1 MAGPT
6 RREFRELAGALGAS
20 LAFGCQH
27 RAPLRWTLRA
37 DYFPQGVA
45 SGDPDEHSAVL
56 WTRRPPVAGDV
67 ARRVTVEVASDAA
80 FEHVVASA
88 DAELSA
94 ASDWTVRV
102 LAAGLAPARVY
113 WYRFVD
119 DRGHGSRIGRT
130 ITAPAPG
137 DPRPVQFAF
146 VSCQNVCQGA
156 QTAYRRMIFEDEQRA
171 EADRLGFVLHLGDF
185 FYEVVWYPED
195 RPQGMYARRL
205 RDVVRFSTGEKIGDF
220 HVPVTLDDYRTLF
233 RCYLQDPDLQDAR
246 ARWPFV
252 CMWDNHEFSWRG
264 WQGLIKFDGP
274 RPAQTRKVAAAQAW
288 FEFQP
293 ARVADPAGR
302 PITRFDPPAVRD
314 APIEQFDDHGLG
326 QEPSNLAAI
335 RALRLYRT
343 LRWGAHLD
351 LILTDNRSFQMEPV
365 MERPEGKAFESKPH
379 RYFVPEDVVAV
390 LDAGRSFAGGQPPA
404 TIRFA
409 GRDVP
414 NPRAEHPPQT
424 ALGVEQKAWFL
435 EQLAR
440 STATW
445 KVWGNSFATLDA
457 RADLHELPPEMGPAW
472 PGAGFA
478 AIGGTD
484 WTGYRTERAEIFDF
498 VRDRRLTGFA
508 IVSGDRHS
516 FWAGRVS
523 RSLPPGPFEPVGVEF
538 VTGSVS
544 APGVIE
550 GAEYGMA
557 PGDPLRPLYVHAA
570 APGAPVEPTLNLL
583 LLHGVRSCLEYVR
596 TGDLA
601 RARALSNRDLAPHL
615 AFLDLGGHGYGV
627 VRLDGAAL
635 ETEFVC
641 IPRPLERSDRPDG
654 GPLLYRVGHRARLW
668 RPGEP
673 PQLER
678 TRVDGSP
685 PLAT

>member
-1 MAGPT
+1 MAGST
-6 RREFRELAGALGAS
+6 RREFLELAGALGAS
-20 LAFGCQH
+20 LALGCQH
-27 RAPLRWTLRA
+27 RAPLRWALRP
-37 DYFPQGVA
+37 DHFPHGVA
-45 SGDPDEHSAVL
+45 SGDPDDHSVLL
-56 WTRRPPVAGDV
+56 WTRRLPVAGDV
-67 ARRVTVEVASDAA
+67 AHRVTVEVAEDAG
-80 FEHVVASA
+80 FERVVASA
-88 DAELSA
+88 DAELSE

-119 DRGHGSRIGRT
+119 ERGNGSRIGRT

-137 DPRPVQFAF
+137 DPRPVRFAF

-156 QTAYRRMIFEDEQRA
+156 QTAYRRMIFEDEQRL

-185 FYEVVWYPED
+185 IYEITWYPED

-205 RDVVRFSTGEKIGDF
+205 RDIVRFTTGEKIRDF
-220 HVPVTLDDYRTLF
+220 HVPVTLDDYRALY
-233 RCYLQDPDLQDAR
+233 RGYLQDPDLQDAR

-264 WQGLIKFDGP
+264 WQSLIKFDGA

-293 ARVADPAGR
+293 ARVADPAGQR
-302 PITRFDPPAVRD
+302 VAQFTAPVVRD

-326 QEPSNLAAI
+326 QEPNNLAAI

-365 MERPEGKAFESKPH
+365 MDRPEAEPFQSRPH
-379 RYFVPEDVVAV
+379 RYFVPEDVIAV
-390 LDAGRSFAGGQPPA
+390 LDAGRGFPGGPPA
-404 TIRFA
+404 TIRFG

-414 NPRAEHPPQT
+414 NPRAQHPPQT

-435 EQLAR
+435 AQLER

-445 KVWGNSFATLDA
+445 KVWGNSFATLDG
-457 RADLHELPPEMGPAW
+457 RTDLHNLPAGLGAAW

-478 AIGGTD
+478 SIGGTD

-498 VRDRRLTGFA
+498 VRDHRLTGFA
-508 IVSGDRHS
+508 IVSGDRHA

-523 RSLPPGPFEPVGVEF
+523 RALPPEPFEPVGVEF
-538 VTGSVS
+538 VTGSIS
-544 APGVIE
+544 APGLIE
-550 GAEYGMA
+550 AAELGMA
-557 PGDPLRPLYVHAA
+557 PGDPLRSLYVHAA
-570 APGAPVEPTLNLL
+570 APGAPVQSTLNLL
-583 LLHGVRSCLEYVR
+583 VLHGVRSCLEYVR

-601 RARALSNRDLAPHL
+601 RALALSNRDLAPHL
-615 AFLDLGGHGYGV
+615 AFLDLGGHGYSV
-627 VRLDGAAL
+627 VRIDGAAL

-654 GPLLYRVGHRARLW
+654 GPLLYRVAHRTPLW

-673 PQLER
+673 PRLER
-678 TRVDGSP
+678 TRLEGAP